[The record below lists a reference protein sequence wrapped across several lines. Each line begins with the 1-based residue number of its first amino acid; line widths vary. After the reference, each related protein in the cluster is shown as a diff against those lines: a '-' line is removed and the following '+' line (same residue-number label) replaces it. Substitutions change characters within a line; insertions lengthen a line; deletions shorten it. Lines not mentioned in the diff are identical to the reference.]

1 MLWLVSADKNALLNG
16 QAAWTTKERVS
27 VNDLNMNK
35 DPLSKEFSIG
45 ETKRVQT
52 MTRLRITERT
62 HAGLETVIECTASRA
77 NISKLRKL
85 KEGTKGE
92 ENGNI

>member
-1 MLWLVSADKNALLNG
+1 M
-16 QAAWTTKERVS
+16 
-27 VNDLNMNK
+27 NDLNMNK

-52 MTRLRITERT
+52 MTRLRLTERT
-62 HAGLETVIECTASRA
+62 HAELVIECTANRA
-77 NISKLRKL
+77 NISELRRL
-85 KEGTKGE
+85 KEGMKGE